1 MRANLVRAPA
11 FGLHLH
17 ERRRREPLAHGVKR
31 RRRPYFT
38 SERFEFLFVAHRY
51 EAADPVRR
59 ATLNERILDAAATVP
74 ALSHDER

>member
-17 ERRRREPLAHGVKR
+17 ERRRRPH
-31 RRRPYFT
+31 FT